1 MESLKVNVKNHSDDV
16 SKLEAELKYTKSLIE
31 QIDNNLEEFEIKI
44 KASENVIEKLNN
56 VADSVK
62 NNSDENEIKQ
72 CMYDRKG
79 FCREQTNCK
88 FFHATQICEI
98 YLKRESAGNKTVGCD
113 IQKYV
118 VTINEVI
125 ATEVNPV
132 VTFMRVKTIA
142 VNGVDKSQSIDIIA
156 SFATITFV
164 LSALLKQHILQ
175 TFITRNLNLLVAS
188 AFTIRWSKK
197 GVVLQWTE
205 LCTFLVFSA
214 LGVFFGIELSGGVC
228 WGR

>member
-1 MESLKVNVKNHSDDV
+1 M
-16 SKLEAELKYTKSLIE
+16 
-31 QIDNNLEEFEIKI
+31 
-44 KASENVIEKLNN
+44 NN
-56 VADSVK
+56 VAESVQ
-62 NNSDENEIKQ
+62 NNTDEKE
-72 CMYDRKG
+72 G
-79 FCREQTNCK
+79 FLLWANS
-88 FFHATQICEI
+88 FTQIRFVNST
-98 YLKRESAGNKTVGCD
+98 LKIESAGNKTVGCD

-125 ATEVNPV
+125 ATAVNPV

-228 WGR
+228 WGQIIWSFDYFLCFNNFLNK